1 MINRNI
7 DKIIENHYANNKSAM
22 TNLLTNKEYGIE
34 EALVFNNENTKQRGN
49 VLYAPIYMTMFV
61 EKKPVAGQMKYVLDM
76 KGLR

>member
-34 EALVFNNENTKQRGN
+34 EALVFNNENTKQR
-49 VLYAPIYMTMFV
+49 
-61 EKKPVAGQMKYVLDM
+61 
-76 KGLR
+76 